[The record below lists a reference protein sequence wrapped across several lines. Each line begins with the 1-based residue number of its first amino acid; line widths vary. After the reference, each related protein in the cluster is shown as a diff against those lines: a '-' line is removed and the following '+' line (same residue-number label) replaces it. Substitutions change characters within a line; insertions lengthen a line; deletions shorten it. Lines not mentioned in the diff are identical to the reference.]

1 MEWKDIEKVN
11 KEISTVEIPAKK
23 KDAKGN
29 WVTAN
34 TEYVEV
40 KERVIAYR
48 KLCPNGKLTTEVYF
62 TDNYVMATAK
72 ATDNEGNVL
81 AVGHARELLNKSFC
95 LENAE
100 TSAIGRCLGFM
111 GLGINTSI
119 ATKED
124 MELAQSPSGLFDTQ
138 IEQPNLTALVDK
150 FKALYTLEEQVKIMN
165 KKKVTTPEQL
175 GAEVLKLYIRDR
187 E

>member
-1 MEWKDIEKVN
+1 MDWKDIEKVN
-11 KEISTVEIPAKK
+11 LEISTVEIPAKK
-23 KDAKGN
+23 KDARGN

-34 TEYVEV
+34 AEYVEV

-48 KLCPNGKLTTEVYF
+48 KLCPNGKLTTDIEF
-62 TDNYVMATAK
+62 TDNYVMATAT
-72 ATDNEGNVL
+72 ATDNEGKVL
-81 AVGHARELLNKSFC
+81 AVGHARELLNKNFC

-124 MELAQSPSGLFDTQ
+124 MEETESPSGLFDAP
-138 IEQPNLTALVDK
+138 IDGVSIDRLVSK
-150 FKALYTLEEQVKIMN
+150 FKSLYTVQEQVEICNMKN
-165 KKKVTTPEQL
+165 VVTPEQL

>member
-11 KEISTVEIPAKK
+11 KEISTVEILAKK

-138 IEQPNLTALVDK
+138 DGVDITRLVDK
-150 FKALYTLEEQVKIMN
+150 FKSLYTLEEQVKIMN
-165 KKKVTTPEQL
+165 MKKVTSPEQM
-175 GAEVLKLYIRDR
+175 GADVLRLYIRDR

>member
-1 MEWKDIEKVN
+1 MDWKDIEKVN
-11 KEISTVEIPAKK
+11 AEIKTMNFKGKEYA
-23 KDAKGN
+23 
-29 WVTAN
+29 
-34 TEYVEV
+34 EV

-48 KLCPNGKLTTEVYF
+48 KLCPNGQLNTEVTF
-62 TDNYVMATAK
+62 TENYVLCTAT
-72 ATDNEGNVL
+72 ATDNDGKQL
-81 AVGHARELLNKSFC
+81 AVGHARELLNRNFC

-124 MELAQSPSGLFDTQ
+124 MEMTQSPSGIFDTQ
-138 IEQPNLTALVDK
+138 DGVDITRLVDK
-150 FKALYTLEEQVKIMN
+150 FKDLYTLEEQVKIMN
-165 KKKVTTPEQL
+165 KKKVTSPEQM
-175 GAEVLKLYIRDR
+175 GADVLRLYIRDR

>member
-11 KEISTVEIPAKK
+11 KEISTVEILAKK

-34 TEYVEV
+34 AEYVEV

-124 MELAQSPSGLFDTQ
+124 MEMTQSPSGIFDMQDGVDITR
-138 IEQPNLTALVDK
+138 LVDK

-165 KKKVTTPEQL
+165 KKKVTSPEQM
-175 GAEVLKLYIRDR
+175 GPDVLRLYIRDR